1 MLGESIVKNFGN
13 ISKRTICRDLL
24 ISIVLGLAISTAI
37 LLSILIPSG
46 GTEPRGIC
54 DFVLNDAGLL
64 PLNPNEG
71 GTYKYSCNPKI
82 VLMLFYIV
90 GPALVILSIAFFVI
104 QFLRPIIKIFRRDP

>member
-1 MLGESIVKNFGN
+1 MI
-13 ISKRTICRDLL
+13 
-24 ISIVLGLAISTAI
+24 LGLTVGTAM

-82 VLMLFYIV
+82 FLMLLYII
-90 GPALVILSIAFFVI
+90 GPALVIFSISFFVI
-104 QFLRPIIKIFRRDP
+104 QFLRPIINIFRRNP